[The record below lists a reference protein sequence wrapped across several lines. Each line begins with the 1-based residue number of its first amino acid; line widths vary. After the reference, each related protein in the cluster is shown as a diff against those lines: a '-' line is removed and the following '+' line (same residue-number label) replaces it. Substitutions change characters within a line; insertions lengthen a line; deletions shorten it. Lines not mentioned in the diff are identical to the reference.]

1 MDPSSTG
8 PLDDAAIARPEG
20 MQKTMALTMDV
31 ITPIVDDPRAFGA
44 IAAANAMSDVYAMG
58 GVPEL
63 ALSFVGFP
71 TDKLPLAMLGEV
83 LAGMQEACARAGC
96 AIVGGH
102 TIADGEPKAGLAVVG
117 SVDPARV
124 WSHRSAREGDALL
137 LTKPL
142 GTGIVGQ
149 AIRAGKADEDLIAR
163 ATAQMMALNAAAR
176 DVGLAA
182 GASSCTDVTGFGLLG
197 HLKNIVEASD
207 LSATLYATN
216 VPILEGALELA
227 WAGVV
232 PGGSKRNLAYAS
244 AVTAFEGDV
253 DEALRLLLADAQT
266 SGGLLLCV
274 PASESGAA
282 LRKLHESGCEGA
294 AAVGVLEK
302 FGSATAARIRVQR

>member
-1 MDPSSTG
+1 MERS
-8 PLDDAAIARPEG
+8 LV
-20 MQKTMALTMDV
+20 LTMDV
-31 ITPIVDDPRAFGA
+31 ITPIVDDPRAFGV

-58 GVPEL
+58 GLPEL

-71 TDKLPLAMLGEV
+71 TDKLPLEMLGEV

-96 AIVGGH
+96 AVVGGH

-117 SVDPARV
+117 SVDRGRV
-124 WSHRSAREGDALL
+124 WSHRSAREGHRLV

-149 AIRAGKADEDLIAR
+149 AIRAGKADEDLVQR

-176 DVGLAA
+176 DVGVAV

-197 HLKNIVEASD
+197 HLRNIVEASN

-216 VPILEGALELA
+216 VPLIEGALELT
-227 WAGVV
+227 WAGIV

-244 AVTAFEGDV
+244 AVTAFESDV
-253 DEALRLLLADAQT
+253 DEAVRLLLADAQT

-274 PASESGAA
+274 PAAEADAA
-282 LRKLHESGCEGA
+282 VRRLHDAGCEGA
-294 AAVGVLEK
+294 AEVGELEK
-302 FGSATAARIRVQR
+302 FSGTHRIRVAR

>member
-1 MDPSSTG
+1 MERS
-8 PLDDAAIARPEG
+8 LV
-20 MQKTMALTMDV
+20 LTMDV

-44 IAAANAMSDVYAMG
+44 IAAANAMSDVFAMG

-71 TDKLPLAMLGEV
+71 TDKLPLAMLAEV

-102 TIADGEPKAGLAVVG
+102 TIADNEPKAGLAVVG
-117 SVDPARV
+117 SVESKSV
-124 WSHRSAREGDALL
+124 WSHRSAREGDALVL
-137 LTKPL
+137 SKPL

-149 AIRAGKADEDLIAR
+149 AIRAGKADQDMVLR

-176 DVGLAA
+176 DVGVLV

-197 HLKNIVEASD
+197 HLRNIVEASD
-207 LSATLYATN
+207 LAATLYATN
-216 VPILEGALELA
+216 VPLIEGALELA
-227 WAGVV
+227 WAGLV

-244 AVTAFEGDV
+244 AVTAFESDV
-253 DEALRLLLADAQT
+253 DEAWRLLLADAQT

-274 PASESGAA
+274 PASAA
-282 LRKLHESGCEGA
+282 DTAVRKLNDAGCEGA

-302 FGSATAARIRVQR
+302 SSGGPRIRVAR

>member
-1 MDPSSTG
+1 VDPASTG
-8 PLDDAAIARPEG
+8 PLDDAAVARPEG
-20 MQKTMALTMDV
+20 MERALVLTMDV
-31 ITPIVDDPRAFGA
+31 ITPIVDDPRAFGV

-58 GVPEL
+58 GVPDL

-71 TDKLPLAMLGEV
+71 TDKLPLTALGEV

-96 AIVGGH
+96 AVVGGH

-117 SVDPARV
+117 SVDPGRV

-137 LTKPL
+137 LTKRL
-142 GTGIVGQ
+142 GTGVVGQ
-149 AIRAGKADEDLIAR
+149 AIRAGKADEDLVAR

-176 DVGLAA
+176 DVGVAF

-197 HLKNIVEASD
+197 HLRNIVEASD
-207 LSATLYATN
+207 LAATLYATN
-216 VPILEGALELA
+216 VPLIEGALELA
-227 WAGVV
+227 WAGLV

-244 AVTAFEGDV
+244 AVTSFESDV

-274 PASESGAA
+274 PAAEADAA
-282 LRKLHESGCEGA
+282 VRRLHDAGCEGA

-302 FGSATAARIRVQR
+302 ADGGPRIRVAR